1 MAATCR
7 FAAPLGLAP
16 LPRSCAGA
24 KSVAFSMGTT
34 KVAPRTRSVA
44 VRAGDGP
51 AETPEILKAAQ
62 DAWAKVEDK
71 YAVATIGVA
80 GLVALWTAVGALKSI
95 DKLPILPGVL
105 ELVGIGYTGWFTYRN
120 LIFQP
125 DREALISN
133 IKSTYNE
140 ITGSSS

>member
-62 DAWAKVEDK
+62 DAVRVPFACLRKH
-71 YAVATIGVA
+71 
-80 GLVALWTAVGALKSI
+80 
-95 DKLPILPGVL
+95 
-105 ELVGIGYTGWFTYRN
+105 YTVHGNVHRR
-120 LIFQP
+120 
-125 DREALISN
+125 D
-133 IKSTYNE
+133 
-140 ITGSSS
+140 